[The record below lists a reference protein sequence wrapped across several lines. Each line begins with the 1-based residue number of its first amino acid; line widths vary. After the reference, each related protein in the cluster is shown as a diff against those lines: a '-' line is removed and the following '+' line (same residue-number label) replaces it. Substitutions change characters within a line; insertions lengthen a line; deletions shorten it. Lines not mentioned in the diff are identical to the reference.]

1 MKRSTTRARNRDW
14 YKTPSGNDCAWCF
27 GRDYEPFD
35 CDDAEQT
42 LCRGHL
48 AEYEGTSLDGLDAED
63 AARLADYVDFY
74 A

>member
-1 MKRSTTRARNRDW
+1 MSATTKRHRDW
-14 YKTPSGNDCAWCF
+14 YKTPAGASCAWCF
-27 GRDYEPFD
+27 GSDFEPFD
-35 CDDAEQT
+35 ADDAEAT

-63 AARLADYVDFY
+63 AARLADL

>member
-1 MKRSTTRARNRDW
+1 MSTVKSRNRDW
-14 YKTPSGNDCAWCF
+14 YTTPSGNDCAWCY
-27 GRDYEPFD
+27 GSDCEPFD

-63 AARLADYVDFY
+63 AANLADYLDQF
-74 A
+74 